1 MSKVDILVI
10 HMAENRNMLT
20 ETLKD
25 QMIKDGYFANVKA
38 LSNAKYLAMKRG
50 LIQKLLGLW
59 VLTQSGYKHYIN
71 ISKNADATNEIKQFD
86 DTNDEINTYFD
97 ELESKNQKL
106 EEENASLKKR
116 YNELLSLC
124 EWYKSQY
131 NDEFKKHL
139 KTKQELNNIRNSN
152 PNPYYIWQIPLT
164 MQQRLSS
171 MLAMC
176 LRTSTIE

>member
-1 MSKVDILVI
+1 MSKVDVLVVY
-10 HMAENRNMLT
+10 MAENRNMLT

-25 QMIKDGYFANVKA
+25 QMIKDGYFANNKA

-59 VLTQSGYKHYIN
+59 VLTQLGYEHYIN
-71 ISKNADATNEIKQFD
+71 ISKNADATNKAKQFD

-106 EEENASLKKR
+106 EEENASLKKC

-131 NDEFKKHL
+131 NNECKAHL
-139 KTKQELNNIRNSN
+139 KTKQELNNIRNAN
-152 PNPYYIWQIPLT
+152 PNPH
-164 MQQRLSS
+164 
-171 MLAMC
+171 LADAI
-176 LRTSTIE
+176 SNVEETIKQVSNVLKNINY